1 MKILLLVTGLGLGGA
16 ERQVVALAD
25 EYARRGHAVL
35 LVSLTNDA
43 QVMPSHP
50 QVKVLHV
57 GMKKSPAG
65 FIAAF
70 LALRRIIAGF
80 TPDVVHSHMV
90 HANIFARLIRLGVH
104 IPRLVC
110 SAHSTNEGGA
120 LRMLAYRLTD
130 RLADITTNVSEEA
143 VAAYIQKKAAPQGR
157 IIALGNGIDTEAF
170 RFDQAVRDSARA
182 SLGIP
187 AHTKMILAVGRLSEP
202 KDYPNLLNAFSQ
214 LEAVLPDTRLLI
226 AGPGPLQEMLQQ
238 QIRQLG
244 LEQKA
249 TLLGMRTDVFS
260 LYCAADVYA
269 MSSAWE
275 GMPLV
280 ILEAMA
286 CERVVVATDCGG
298 VKEVMADTGILVA
311 PHDTPALATALNRA
325 LCMSE
330 YDRSVIGHAARQRI
344 LEHYSL
350 EAVADKWLLIYSGH
364 MQLEH
369 RVNP

>member
-1 MKILLLVTGLGLGGA
+1 MKIMLLVTGLGLGGA

-35 LVSLTNDA
+35 LVSLTDEA
-43 QVMPSHP
+43 QVTPSQP

-65 FIAAF
+65 FVAAF
-70 LALRRIIAGF
+70 LSLRRIIAGF

-90 HANIFARLIRLGVH
+90 HANIFARLVRLGVH
-104 IPRLVC
+104 MPRLVC

-157 IIALGNGIDTEAF
+157 IIALGNGIDTDAF
-170 RFDQAVRDSARA
+170 RFDQAVRESARA

-187 AHTKMILAVGRLSEP
+187 AHTQMILAVGRLSEP
-202 KDYPNLLNAFSQ
+202 KDYPNLLNAFAQ
-214 LEAVLPDTRLLI
+214 VAKNLPDTRLLI
-226 AGPGPLQEMLQQ
+226 AGPGPLQEALQE

-244 LEQKA
+244 LQEKA
-249 TLLGMRTDVFS
+249 ALLGMRTDVFS
-260 LYCAADVYA
+260 LFCAADVYA

-298 VKEVMADTGILVA
+298 VKEVIADAGMLVA
-311 PHDTPALATALNRA
+311 PHNTQALANALAQA

-330 YDRSVIGHAARQRI
+330 HDRQTTGKAARQRI
-344 LEHYSL
+344 LAHYSL
-350 EAVADKWLLIYSGH
+350 GAVADQWLLIYSGH
-364 MQLEH
+364 MQVEH